1 MRKSLLGPL
10 KGAGQ
15 WRRSWDPRP
24 PTGQRE
30 EAKKGGDGG
39 QTCDQCLSLHG
50 LENRQ
55 QFITSSEGGHPLDT
69 SSGDR
74 QVLHFLG

>member
-30 EAKKGGDGG
+30 EAKKGGDGE
-39 QTCDQCLSLHG
+39 LSP
-50 LENRQ
+50 RPV
-55 QFITSSEGGHPLDT
+55 TSASL
-69 SSGDR
+69 SM
-74 QVLHFLG
+74 V